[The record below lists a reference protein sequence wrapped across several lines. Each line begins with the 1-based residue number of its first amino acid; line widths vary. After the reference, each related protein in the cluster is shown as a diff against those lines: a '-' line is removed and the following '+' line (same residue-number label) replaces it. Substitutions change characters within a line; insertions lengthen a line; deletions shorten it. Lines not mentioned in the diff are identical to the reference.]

1 MIKVLLL
8 LTLVITTVSL
18 AFLDLSVDPVEAT
31 PPDRPGTAQGPGTE
45 ENGENGGEDEEG
57 PPLPFITPQPT
68 PPPVQVTSVDIH
80 WRGKGRYND
89 MTIPRGGTIEL
100 WSEIFPTDA
109 DADINWT
116 VDNNAIAMIT
126 VNHEDNRYVYLEA
139 RSVGQTIVRVTAG
152 DESAQVIVRVRG

>member
-1 MIKVLLL
+1 MIKALLL

-18 AFLDLSVDPVEAT
+18 AFLDLSVDPAEVT
-31 PPDRPGTAQGPGTE
+31 PGGPGTVQGPSTGEDE
-45 ENGENGGEDEEG
+45 ENGDEDEEG
-57 PPLPFITPQPT
+57 PSLPFIPPQPT
-68 PPPVQVTSVDIH
+68 PPPVQVTSIDIQ

-89 MTIPRGGTIEL
+89 MTIPPGRTLEL

-116 VDNNAIAMIT
+116 VDNNAIALIT
-126 VNHEDNRYVYLEA
+126 VQEDHSRVYLEA

-152 DESAQVIVRVRG
+152 EESAQVIIRVRA